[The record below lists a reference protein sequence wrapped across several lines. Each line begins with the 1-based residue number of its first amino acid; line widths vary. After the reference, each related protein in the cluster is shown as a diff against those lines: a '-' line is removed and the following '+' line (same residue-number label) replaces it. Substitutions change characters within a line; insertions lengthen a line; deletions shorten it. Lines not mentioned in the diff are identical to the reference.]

1 MGRYKM
7 HKQKFDELPELLTTT
22 QVMWALNVSK
32 RGVYLLMQE
41 GQLRATNIASPD
53 KKRVRYR
60 FFKEDTA
67 KLRDRIV
74 TFDYRDIVKPVKRR
88 RRK

>member
-1 MGRYKM
+1 M
-7 HKQKFDELPELLTTT
+7 QKKIFDELPELLTTT

-41 GQLRATNIASPD
+41 GQLRATNIASPE

-60 FFKEDTA
+60 FFKEDLA
-67 KLRDRIV
+67 KLRERIV

>member
-1 MGRYKM
+1 M
-7 HKQKFDELPELLTTT
+7 QKKIFDELPELLTTT

-60 FFKEDTA
+60 FFKEDLV
-67 KLRDRIV
+67 KLRERIV